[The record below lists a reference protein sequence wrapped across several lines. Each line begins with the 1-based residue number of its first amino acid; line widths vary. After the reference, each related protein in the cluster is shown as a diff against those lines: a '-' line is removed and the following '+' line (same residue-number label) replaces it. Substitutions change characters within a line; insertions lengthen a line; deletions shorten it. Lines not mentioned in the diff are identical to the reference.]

1 MTRHQSCNVREIIFS
16 WTSGDE
22 KAFRSIIHSF
32 SSHSRNIFRPSRRR
46 TFNRSA
52 ESQQR
57 RWTRV
62 AYFKS
67 SPRTRSLPRWV
78 GRRRRSCGSLSNRSS
93 RRDASSWNGVSGWI
107 VYTLYE
113 SLMNAIRLFR
123 PSTRF
128 VAPMMVV
135 ERHKRDLRERHK
147 KSHNQTQCH
156 YQGKIRGHEH
166 SKVALSAC
174 DGLVRTNLNVK
185 LICLLWLDYH

>member
-1 MTRHQSCNVREIIFS
+1 MARRVINESYFLKA
-16 WTSGDE
+16 SGAK
-22 KAFRSIIHSF
+22 KASRSFIHSF
-32 SSHSRNIFRPSRRR
+32 SLHSRNIFRPSRRR

-52 ESQQR
+52 ESKQR
-57 RWTRV
+57 RWARV

-78 GRRRRSCGSLSNRSS
+78 GRRRSCGSLSDRSS
-93 RRDASSWNGVSGWI
+93 RRDASSRNGVSEWI

-185 LICLLWLDYH
+185 LICLLWLDCH